1 MYICTVYKVYS
12 PVNIYYFAN
21 FFKMETYLHKE
32 WINRLFEGD
41 NNNAQFIY
49 PFYHHGHW
57 LKKCSSVQIQQ
68 SRSPRTLPPEQ
79 ISQLCGIRFHFLN
92 VYISALSFFFSDT
105 LTFSLSQLRCG
116 DPHKSFTCL
125 LEIWSLPTNND
136 YYILHICNRLFVAG
150 RSFPRSGTGFSRNK
164 NQNSQLLQVGT
175 EVRKRQ
181 RGTTDNWLYL
191 FHLCTSN

>member
-1 MYICTVYKVYS
+1 M
-12 PVNIYYFAN
+12 NQQ
-21 FFKMETYLHKE
+21 
-32 WINRLFEGD
+32 GD
-41 NNNAQFIY
+41 NNNAKFIS
-49 PFYHHGHW
+49 F
-57 LKKCSSVQIQQ
+57 
-68 SRSPRTLPPEQ
+68 LPPWPLIEKMFCRPDTTIAVTQ
-79 ISQLCGIRFHFLN
+79 NFASRTNFPVVWHKVPFSKCL
-92 VYISALSFFFSDT
+92 YISSLSFSDT
-105 LTFSLSQLRCG
+105 QTFSLSQLRCG